1 MRLRDVPATIGW
13 DGLALFVR
21 HLPQGSALSRELDPQ
36 ASWSAETHVLATIS
50 DQIGLLMY
58 GLGGAK
64 GAKPQPISRPGS
76 SARYEGAEVVDIN
89 ECIAGTEWKDVENGG

>member
-21 HLPQGSALSRELDPQ
+21 HLPHDSALARELDPQ
-36 ASWSAETHVLATIS
+36 MLWSMEAHMLATIS
-50 DQIGLLMY
+50 DQISLLMY

-64 GAKPQPISRPGS
+64 GAKPRPIDRPGS
-76 SARYEGAEVVDIN
+76 STTYEGAEAVDVN
-89 ECIAGTEWKDVENGG
+89 ERIACMEWKEVEDGR